1 MGKQQD
7 YRLTAA
13 EIVDLAHKATTAL
26 DTRRLLR
33 LAEKWLD
40 LADRRERQA
49 AQPQAQI
56 AEHPLVRKTFGGSQ
70 PEKEADQPALRR
82 ARGR

>member
-1 MGKQQD
+1 MGKHQD

-26 DTRRLLR
+26 DKRRLLG

-40 LADRRERQA
+40 LADRSERQA

-56 AEHPLVRKTFGGSQ
+56 
-70 PEKEADQPALRR
+70 D
-82 ARGR
+82 